1 MVNLSLLQGIF
12 PEKWKEAK
20 IIPLPKNKRA
30 TFTGQNS
37 RPISL
42 LPLLSKVMEKIAFEQ
57 VYKYFFSNRLITK
70 YQHAYREGHS
80 TCTALTHMT
89 DNWLEEI
96 DANRLVGAVMLD
108 FSAAFDLIDH
118 KILLQKLE
126 CYGFTPLSL
135 SWMGS
140 YLSNRK
146 QRVFFNGQYSSIKTI
161 HCGVPQGTVAALGLC
176 YIRSLQMIYLLL

>member
-1 MVNLSLLQGIF
+1 
-12 PEKWKEAK
+12 
-20 IIPLPKNKRA
+20 
-30 TFTGQNS
+30 
-37 RPISL
+37 
-42 LPLLSKVMEKIAFEQ
+42 MEKIAFEQ

-80 TCTALTHMT
+80 TCTALTHMI

-126 CYGFTPLSL
+126 CYGFTPSSL

-146 QRVFFNGQYSSIKTI
+146 QRVFFIGQYSSTKTI
-161 HCGVPQGTVAALGLC
+161 HCGVPQGSCLGPLLYSIFTNDLPFIVNIQLLSC
-176 YIRSLQMIYLLL
+176 MQMIPQCTVLQKLLMMSQIY